1 MLKSENYNPN
11 TTFNNKMTLTSSQ
24 LLHQRKRERDLDSK
38 IKLLE
43 QTIIDERKHMTR
55 LQQLN
60 SDLIQ
65 KIKNQSSELNLNNNQ
80 STNINNIYNKNKISE
95 IKQLR
100 L

>member
-11 TTFNNKMTLTSSQ
+11 TTYNNKTTLTSSQ

-65 KIKNQSSELNLNNNQ
+65 KIKNQS
-80 STNINNIYNKNKISE
+80 TNINNIHNKNKISE